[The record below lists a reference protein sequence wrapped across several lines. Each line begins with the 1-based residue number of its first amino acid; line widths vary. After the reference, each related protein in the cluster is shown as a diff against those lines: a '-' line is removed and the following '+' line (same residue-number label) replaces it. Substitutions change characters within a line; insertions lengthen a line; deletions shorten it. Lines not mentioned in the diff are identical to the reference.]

1 MNNELLLDIV
11 LLILNL
17 FSFTFGLIL
26 GRLWASS
33 SVYNTVEK
41 PRSFLQKNNNESK
54 FNKEKINIDNK
65 KIVLDIKTG
74 GMEKKYDNLGEVKQS
89 SENISSSVDKLK
101 QMKKG

>member
-1 MNNELLLDIV
+1 MKNELLLDIV

-41 PRSFLQKNNNESK
+41 PKSFLQKNNESG
-54 FNKEKINIDNK
+54 KEKINIDDK
-65 KIVLDIKTG
+65 KIVLDIKTS
-74 GMEKKYDNLGEVKQS
+74 GMEKKYENLGEVKQS